1 MKYFKDFDSNDLIS
15 KKQMDKIKWK
25 WIKINGN
32 LSKLELKYSLHI
44 YPNDLYSN
52 ILIPWLKHMN
62 EEIIVHN
69 STLASTF
76 PIEKG
81 GEEVVNSLCRQQKVT
96 EL

>member
-15 KKQMDKIKWK
+15 KKQVDKIKWK

-52 ILIPWLKHMN
+52 ILIP
-62 EEIIVHN
+62 
-69 STLASTF
+69 
-76 PIEKG
+76 
-81 GEEVVNSLCRQQKVT
+81 
-96 EL
+96 